1 MNPGPLPPRLLA
13 AVVFGGAALLL
24 TGLWFGPVLVR
35 RADGVS
41 WLLYVGLPGI
51 AAAVS
56 GAVFGRPLAH
66 PRGPANDGPAF
77 LRGAGIAL
85 AALFL
90 FAPLYATVVKA
101 AEPGWTR
108 VAGLTVLVLEFG
120 GLALGWEVVLVGG
133 LAGWGLHR
141 LARRASPPGAAGCQ
155 ANVR

>member
-1 MNPGPLPPRLLA
+1 MNPGRLPPRLLA
-13 AVVFGGAALLL
+13 AVAFGGAAVLL

-35 RADGVS
+35 RTDRVG
-41 WLLYVGLPGI
+41 WLLYVGLPGL

-66 PRGPANDGPAF
+66 PRDPANGGPAF

-90 FAPLYATVVKA
+90 FAPLYATVVKVT
-101 AEPGWTR
+101 EPGWTS
-108 VAGLTVLVLEFG
+108 VAGLTILVLEFG
-120 GLALGWEVVLVGG
+120 GLALGWELVLVGG

-141 LARRASPPGAAGCQ
+141 WARRASPPGGA
-155 ANVR
+155 

>member
-1 MNPGPLPPRLLA
+1 MNPSRLPPRLLA
-13 AVVFGGAALLL
+13 AMVFGGAAVLM

-35 RADGVS
+35 RTDRVS

-66 PRGPANDGPAF
+66 PRGPANDGQAF

-90 FAPLYATVVKA
+90 FAPLYATVLKA
-101 AEPGWTR
+101 TEPGWTS

-120 GLALGWEVVLVGG
+120 GLALGWALVLVGG

-141 LARRASPPGAAGCQ
+141 WARRVSPPAVA
-155 ANVR
+155 RLLHH